1 MVIYSGQLT
10 SDFYRHLWHGI
21 IPLLNSLFTYFL
33 QSKFFI
39 SIYPY
44 ILYSNN
50 SLHVV
55 KKRSNAMPQA
65 PLVTLSSL
73 DYCETI
79 IYKADEY
86 VTPNGMR
93 QYKYQ
98 GITLNQNQ
106 NGIQSWRKSKNKRA
120 DNMQMWVFEIVII
133 NIVFASLVYCGT
145 IQ

>member
-10 SDFYRHLWHGI
+10 SDLYRYLWHGI
-21 IPLLNSLFTYFL
+21 IPLLNSLFTYFF

-93 QYKYQ
+93 QCKYQ

-106 NGIQSWRKSKNKRA
+106 NGYNHGESLKTKERITRKCGCSK
-120 DNMQMWVFEIVII
+120 
-133 NIVFASLVYCGT
+133 
-145 IQ
+145 